1 MTELC
6 SYFILYVPAINFDFN
21 SKVINF
27 RLIKAWRVTVDELE
41 DEDLSVKVHGE
52 EKNESACEQAGVI
65 LFTEQTRPPIGC
77 WILTGLLDQP
87 ESRAGIRVQN
97 GTRQQKSN

>member
-6 SYFILYVPAINFDFN
+6 SYFILYVAAINFDFN

-41 DEDLSVKVHGE
+41 DKDLSVKYMGKKKMSLHAS
-52 EKNESACEQAGVI
+52 KQA
-65 LFTEQTRPPIGC
+65 
-77 WILTGLLDQP
+77 
-87 ESRAGIRVQN
+87 
-97 GTRQQKSN
+97 